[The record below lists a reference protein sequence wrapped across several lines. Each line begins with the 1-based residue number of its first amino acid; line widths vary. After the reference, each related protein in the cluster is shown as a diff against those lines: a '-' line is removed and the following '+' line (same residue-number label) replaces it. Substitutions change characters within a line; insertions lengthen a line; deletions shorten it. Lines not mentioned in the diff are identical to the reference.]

1 MPALTVGAGYSTK
14 GDGVRIMFSRRETIT
29 GVATAALAILL
40 AGAGLSAGTSIA
52 FAQPAGGVSL
62 TGGPYPA
69 QPWDPNCWWPD
80 GSWNPDC
87 GPAPTWGPG
96 TGPGQWGPG
105 MMGPGPWGP
114 GMMGGY

>member
-1 MPALTVGAGYSTK
+1 
-14 GDGVRIMFSRRETIT
+14 MFTRRATIT
-29 GVATAALAILL
+29 GVAILALATSL
-40 AGAGLSAGTSIA
+40 AGAGLSVGTSIA
-52 FAQPAGGVSL
+52 FAQPASEISL
-62 TGGPYPA
+62 ASGPYPA
-69 QPWDPNCWWPD
+69 QPWDPNCWRPD